1 MIINPYPGQHVVL
14 WYAEKKRFRA
24 PYHGSRG
31 LIVKIAHGPGPKN
44 IIVLLD
50 NHAGT
55 VVVPFGNLMTETQ
68 VEKIRIKNRKVAK
81 QEKKDDKQIPLF

>member
-1 MIINPYPGQHVVL
+1 LIISPYPGQHVVL

-31 LIVKIAHGPGPKN
+31 LIVKIAQGPGPKN
-44 IIVLLD
+44 IAVLLD

-68 VEKIRIKNRKVAK
+68 VETLMVKNRKVAK
-81 QEKKDDKQIPLF
+81 KSDKQIQLF

>member
-1 MIINPYPGQHVVL
+1 VIINPHPGQHVVL

-31 LIVKIAHGPGPKN
+31 MIVKIANGPGPKN
-44 IIVLLD
+44 VMVVL
-50 NHAGT
+50 NNRVGT

-68 VEKIRIKNRKVAK
+68 VEKILVKNRKVAK
-81 QEKKDDKQIPLF
+81 QKKKDDKQIQLF